1 MKYRLILTGN
11 VQQIGL
17 RETIKNR
24 AISMK
29 VKGSVKNLDDGTVE
43 IYCDIPENAL
53 ETFKNAIK
61 APNIESIEVYKEGTD
76 GYGIPETDFSRF
88 HVIRNE
94 DEIAETLSIMT
105 MTGIKMNESM
115 QKGFEVLGEKID
127 SGNKM
132 LGEKI
137 DLGNKMLGEKIDSGN
152 KMLGEK
158 IDSGNKMLGEKI
170 DLGNK
175 MLGEKIDL
183 GNKMLGEKI
192 DSGNK
197 MLGEKIDSMHNDMNV
212 RFDRLD
218 DKYKLISETLT
229 NFILEFK
236 EYNKKLDVHNEKLD
250 KILAIL
256 TENKKKKNYV
266 KKTKKSN
273 RNH

>member
-1 MKYRLILTGN
+1 MFMKYRLILTGN

-158 IDSGNKMLGEKI
+158 IDS
-170 DLGNK
+170 
-175 MLGEKIDL
+175 
-183 GNKMLGEKI
+183 
-192 DSGNK
+192 
-197 MLGEKIDSMHNDMNV
+197 MHNDMNV

>member
-137 DLGNKMLGEKIDSGN
+137 D
-152 KMLGEK
+152 
-158 IDSGNKMLGEKI
+158 
-170 DLGNK
+170 
-175 MLGEKIDL
+175 
-183 GNKMLGEKI
+183 
-192 DSGNK
+192 
-197 MLGEKIDSMHNDMNV
+197 SMHNDMNV

>member
-1 MKYRLILTGN
+1 MFMKYRLILTGN

-137 DLGNKMLGEKIDSGN
+137 D
-152 KMLGEK
+152 
-158 IDSGNKMLGEKI
+158 
-170 DLGNK
+170 
-175 MLGEKIDL
+175 
-183 GNKMLGEKI
+183 
-192 DSGNK
+192 
-197 MLGEKIDSMHNDMNV
+197 SMHNDMNV

>member
-1 MKYRLILTGN
+1 
-11 VQQIGL
+11 
-17 RETIKNR
+17 
-24 AISMK
+24 
-29 VKGSVKNLDDGTVE
+29 
-43 IYCDIPENAL
+43 
-53 ETFKNAIK
+53 
-61 APNIESIEVYKEGTD
+61 
-76 GYGIPETDFSRF
+76 
-88 HVIRNE
+88 
-94 DEIAETLSIMT
+94 
-105 MTGIKMNESM
+105 
-115 QKGFEVLGEKID
+115 LGEKID
-127 SGNKM
+127 S
-132 LGEKI
+132 
-137 DLGNKMLGEKIDSGN
+137 
-152 KMLGEK
+152 
-158 IDSGNKMLGEKI
+158 
-170 DLGNK
+170 GNK

>member
-137 DLGNKMLGEKIDSGN
+137 D
-152 KMLGEK
+152 
-158 IDSGNKMLGEKI
+158 SGNKMLGEKI